1 MDQGPKMINNSQQ
14 DATKHCKVYLKFA
27 QNGEK
32 SKKRS
37 ENLLNFDV

>member
-1 MDQGPKMINNSQQ
+1 MDQEHKMINNSQQ

-32 SKKRS
+32 SKKSS